1 MDMGKEYEELK
12 IGQLFRWNC
21 QGGECESDVD
31 DIGVLTNKD
40 YHNREINILW
50 SSDGQVL
57 AFNFIDFEESLCQLS
72 LEIIRENGKHQEVE

>member
-21 QGGECESDVD
+21 QGGECETDVD

-57 AFNFIDFEESLCQLS
+57 AFNFIDLEESLLKGS
-72 LEIIRENGKHQEVE
+72 LEII

>member
-21 QGGECESDVD
+21 QGGECETDVD
-31 DIGVLTNKD
+31 DIGVLTSKD

-50 SSDGQVL
+50 SSDGKI
-57 AFNFIDFEESLCQLS
+57 AKISFYDYEETLLIGA
-72 LEIIRENGKHQEVE
+72 LEII

>member
-40 YHNREINILW
+40 YNWREMNILW
-50 SSDGQVL
+50 SSDGKI
-57 AFNFIDFEESLCQLS
+57 AKISFYDYEETLLIGA
-72 LEIIRENGKHQEVE
+72 LEII

>member
-12 IGQLFRWNC
+12 IVQLFRWYC
-21 QGGECESDVD
+21 QWGECESDVD

-50 SSDGQVL
+50 SSDGQAL
-57 AFNFIDFEESLCQLS
+57 AFNFIDLEESLFQGS